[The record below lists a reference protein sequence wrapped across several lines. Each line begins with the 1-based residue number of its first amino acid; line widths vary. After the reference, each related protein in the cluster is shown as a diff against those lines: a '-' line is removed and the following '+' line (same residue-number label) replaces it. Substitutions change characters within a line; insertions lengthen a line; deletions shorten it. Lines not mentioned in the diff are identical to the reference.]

1 MEGKILAVKKS
12 RPFAAR
18 CHADVM
24 TSHYVYSHPVWL
36 AVTDVL
42 AADRRVPFQ
51 EISPS
56 DQTVH
61 GTVAQRAF
69 VAREL
74 MR

>member
-1 MEGKILAVKKS
+1 
-12 RPFAAR
+12 
-18 CHADVM
+18 M